1 MPDLGFWFDKL
12 TTNGL
17 HLAPAS
23 YGHPLKRQLQI
34 LNLAGWNLNMLTP
47 RLRETETVGRV
58 LFLTPDRDA
67 AAALQATL
75 NRRSIRCES
84 CATPADAMARC
95 AIEPPALLLIDTRS
109 VSEPEDLGP
118 LVARI
123 LAGQPTACPLIVLAH
138 REDIRFR
145 LAAMRAG
152 AEVYLPLPRDTGELA
167 DRLAQLLGARRETP
181 DKILVVDDQPVAAL
195 FASRILQGAGM
206 VTERV
211 CDPLE
216 VMQALD
222 RFAPDLVLMDLHMPG
237 ASGIELTGII
247 REEDRFAD
255 LPIVFLSSELD
266 PEQQIAALRI
276 GGDDFLA
283 KPVAPGRL
291 VECVRQRLHKVR
303 ERARRQQGPETIDRL
318 TGLATR
324 ERLLK
329 RLDQLIGLTRPG
341 QPPGDRRGANA
352 GQSGQRGLVYLELA
366 GGTEAL
372 ERVAEVV
379 AGRIEEGDLAA
390 RAGELAI
397 AVLIR
402 RDTHLTLAQ
411 FAQALTYQVGQAL
424 ADGTSTADLGGG
436 WYPLVGGC
444 NDSVTLLSRAG
455 KAARLALR
463 RGNRDLGHYHRGDQA
478 AEDRTLQSAVLQAIR
493 ASRIQLLFEPIVA
506 LTCAEG
512 ERYEVTPR
520 VRLGDGELLAPAD
533 FAPLLVR
540 ANAGADLD
548 RWLLTAGL
556 DAMRDR
562 LIAGKPV
569 QLFIH
574 QSFAVV
580 AKEDWVD
587 WVRDQINDRD
597 LIRLRPILQLEVA
610 EANAH
615 LELASQRSSQLNRL
629 GIRICL
635 NGIDFS
641 ERSSRVLQ
649 AVYANFARIG
659 RHVVQGPEAES
670 ITWLIQSAKASGA
683 KVIATGVDGPDAV
696 GRLFSAGVDLI
707 QGPYVQPPTGSMDYD
722 FIGAKAGSTMR
733 ETF

>member
-1 MPDLGFWFDKL
+1 
-12 TTNGL
+12 
-17 HLAPAS
+17 
-23 YGHPLKRQLQI
+23 
-34 LNLAGWNLNMLTP
+34 MLTP
-47 RLRETETVGRV
+47 RLRETDSVGRI
-58 LFLTPDRDA
+58 LFLTPDPGA
-67 AAALQATL
+67 ADALQAEL
-75 NRRSIRCES
+75 IRRSMRCES
-84 CATPADAMARC
+84 CATPTEAMARC
-95 AIEPPALLLIDTRS
+95 AIEPPALLLFDTRLAS
-109 VSEPEDLGP
+109 KPEDLGP
-118 LVARI
+118 LAARI
-123 LAGQPTACPLIVLAH
+123 MASQPTAIVLAVLGH

-152 AEVYLPLPRDTGELA
+152 AEVYLPLSLDTGELA
-167 DRLAQLLGARRETP
+167 DHLARLIGARRMAP

-206 VTERV
+206 ITERV

-222 RFAPDLVLMDLHMPG
+222 RFAPDLVLMDLYMPG
-237 ASGIELTGII
+237 ASGIELTRII

-255 LPIVFLSSELD
+255 LPIIFLSSELD

-283 KPVAPGRL
+283 KPVAPDRL
-291 VECVRQRLHKVR
+291 VERVQQRLHRAR

-324 ERLLK
+324 DRLLK
-329 RLDQLIGLTRPG
+329 RLDQLIGLTRPDP
-341 QPPGDRRGANA
+341 PPGDRRSANMRLT
-352 GQSGQRGLVYLELA
+352 GPRCLVYLELA

-372 ERVAEVV
+372 ERMAAVV

-402 RDTHLTLAQ
+402 RDTHLALAE
-411 FAQALTYQVGQAL
+411 FAQTLTYQVGRAL
-424 ADGTSTADLGGG
+424 ADDSLAADLGGG

-463 RGNRDLGHYHRGDQA
+463 RGDRDLGRYVGKDNSTEGLA
-478 AEDRTLQSAVLQAIR
+478 LQSAILLAIR

-506 LTCAEG
+506 LTGAEG

-540 ANAGADLD
+540 ANAGDDLD
-548 RWLLTAGL
+548 RWLLTASL
-556 DAMRDR
+556 NAMRDR

-574 QSFAVV
+574 QSFAIV

-610 EANAH
+610 EADAY
-615 LELASQRSSQLNRL
+615 LELASNRSSQLNRL

-641 ERSSRVLQ
+641 ERSSRVLH
-649 AVYANFARIG
+649 AVPAHFARIG
-659 RHVVQGPEAES
+659 KQVVQGPEAES
-670 ITWLIQSAKASGA
+670 MTWLIQSAKASGA
-683 KVIATGVDGPDAV
+683 KVIATGVDGPEAV

-707 QGPYVQPPTGSMDYD
+707 QGPYVQPPTSIMDYD
-722 FIGAKAGSTMR
+722 FIGAEAADPTS
-733 ETF
+733 ETA